1 MEERGIEVA
10 VVGHVKVVAVVVD
23 VIVGVVQSVIEM
35 MMIDPTVVIVI
46 ETVTGVEE
54 IEDVVVGDR
63 AVAVAIVI
71 AIVMTIHN
79 ERIAAAAVEEEE
91 EKEEVAAETKSIED
105 SVAIA
110 VAVVVDRGVEV
121 VIEEEVDVVEVVGHL
136 RGEGAIREIG
146 TRVMVVVAVPVTEKI
161 LIIVMDVDEVVAD
174 ELRTIVAD
182 VGVEAPVLQRMPQ

>member
-71 AIVMTIHN
+71 AIVMT
-79 ERIAAAAVEEEE
+79 RIAAAAVEEKE

-161 LIIVMDVDEVVAD
+161 LIIVMVVDEVVAD
-174 ELRTIVAD
+174 ELRTMVAD